1 MKMHDLLREFALS
14 ISETE
19 RFLAISDGK
28 APIEANVAS
37 FNRLPSGFKLL
48 RVLDLED
55 APIRELP
62 GDLVNLFNLRYLN
75 LTRTRVKELPKSIEK
90 LNNLQSLIVRKTK
103 IKELPP
109 GIVKFKNL
117 RYLIAYR
124 YNVGYSSYEYVF
136 STRMP
141 SKIFLIKS
149 LQILS
154 FVKAGGSFIKELN
167 TMTQL
172 TRLEI

>member
-28 APIEANVAS
+28 APIEANGIRRLSIEAKDERMEAGKGIISQLRSLFLFPVDGISVSS

-55 APIRELP
+55 APISELP

-109 GIVKFKNL
+109 GIVKLKNL

-124 YNVGYSSYEYVF
+124 YNVGYSS
-136 STRMP
+136 
-141 SKIFLIKS
+141 
-149 LQILS
+149 
-154 FVKAGGSFIKELN
+154 
-167 TMTQL
+167 
-172 TRLEI
+172 